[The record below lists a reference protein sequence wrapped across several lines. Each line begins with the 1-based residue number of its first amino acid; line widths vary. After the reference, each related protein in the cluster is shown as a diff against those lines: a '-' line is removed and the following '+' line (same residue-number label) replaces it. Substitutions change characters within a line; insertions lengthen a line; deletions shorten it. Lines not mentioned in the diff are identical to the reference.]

1 MMSTK
6 TAPVAG
12 AGTVMMTGSGAN
24 AIPAKPSLN
33 LPISVATPELSRVM
47 SRRPPP
53 LGDAPERAG
62 RAVVGKPIRMAIE
75 TRTREADVDGC
86 KDRAVGRVDGQKIEF
101 AVKIEFVEVLGRKG
115 SIR

>member
-1 MMSTK
+1 
-6 TAPVAG
+6 
-12 AGTVMMTGSGAN
+12 
-24 AIPAKPSLN
+24 
-33 LPISVATPELSRVM
+33 
-47 SRRPPP
+47 
-53 LGDAPERAG
+53 
-62 RAVVGKPIRMAIE
+62 MAIE